1 MFEYKVISMFGT
13 HGSYMEEELNHYG
26 KQGWE
31 LIAITHSTTEIRC
44 IFKRKKG

>member
-1 MFEYKVISMFGT
+1 MFEYKVVSMFGASAS
-13 HGSYMEEELNHYG
+13 HMEAELNHHG

-31 LIAITHSTTEIRC
+31 LIAITHSTTETRC